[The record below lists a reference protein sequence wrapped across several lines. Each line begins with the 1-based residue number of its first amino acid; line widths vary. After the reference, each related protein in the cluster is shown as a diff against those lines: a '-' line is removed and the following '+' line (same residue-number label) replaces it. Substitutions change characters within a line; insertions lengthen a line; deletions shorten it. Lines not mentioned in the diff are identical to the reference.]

1 MKLEPLGYIGKESV
15 AALQGGESQ
24 VTGTICNPRHFR
36 DDVALYAIPEGHV
49 VVPVEPTEAQWG
61 ELARDIM
68 FVLRQERP
76 TPRKLLYHLEH
87 LHETL
92 PDWLRNESEMQNLD
106 HVISKGT
113 CCVLIYKAMIAAK
126 DGAANV
132 AAYTRKPVVNGYLLE
147 ACPKCGCFGSESP
160 CAVCKL
166 RAASVKEQS

>member
-1 MKLEPLGYIGKESV
+1 MKLEPV
-15 AALQGGESQ
+15 AWMDDFGNAFPLAANKGAGSW
-24 VTGTICNPRHFR
+24 R
-36 DDVALYAIPEGHV
+36 DEHKRNWKPLYAIPEGYV

-92 PDWLRNESEMQNLD
+92 PEWLRNEAEMQNLD

-113 CCVLIYKAMIAAK
+113 CCVLIYKAMLAA
-126 DGAANV
+126 
-132 AAYTRKPVVNGYLLE
+132 
-147 ACPKCGCFGSESP
+147 
-160 CAVCKL
+160 
-166 RAASVKEQS
+166 KEQS